1 MIKTAQLVLAVG
13 LVLAAVAVAGSL
25 IHEGIAEMN
34 EPDAMSAASAACCF
48 TNPRYTGVCTVVPG
62 DDESCASILAY
73 LNNPNSTGK
82 AYCGGTTVR
91 GGWQQIAC
99 EDAADAFKAPDLR

>member
-1 MIKTAQLVLAVG
+1 MIRAAQIVVLVG
-13 LVLAAVAVAGSL
+13 LVLCTVAVAGSL
-25 IHEGIAEMN
+25 MHAGTDGVD
-34 EPDAMSAASAACCF
+34 PSAVAAVSSDPCCF

-62 DDESCASILAY
+62 EDESCASILGY

-99 EDAADAFKAPDLR
+99 EDAANAFKAPDLR